1 MCQSLHRIVPG
12 DAVRTDRRLQTR
24 ADTERA
30 LFVAVAQPA
39 LSNSYA
45 TQIQQA
51 AAVSMMLRYL
61 LIQFTT
67 LMVFISSVI
76 DIQRSKCTVLI
87 SVGLLPGQQTV
98 WVVTWTEE
106 CIRVECQSMN
116 CKITSNSLYVI

>member
-12 DAVRTDRRLQTR
+12 DAVRADRRLQTR

-30 LFVAVAQPA
+30 LFVAVALAVAQPA

-45 TQIQQA
+45 MQIQQA
-51 AAVSMMLRYL
+51 AAVSMMLSYL

-106 CIRVECQSMN
+106 CIRVECQ
-116 CKITSNSLYVI
+116 

>member
-12 DAVRTDRRLQTR
+12 DAVGTDRRLQTR

-30 LFVAVAQPA
+30 LFVAVALAVAQPA

-45 TQIQQA
+45 MQIQQA

-87 SVGLLPGQQTV
+87 FVGLLPGQQTV

-106 CIRVECQSMN
+106 CIRVECQ
-116 CKITSNSLYVI
+116 